1 MWGTWSGDQQSGW
14 REDTELACTM
24 TRDQGEDREGALAET
39 GRGGESG
46 PRCVPLGAL
55 SRQMVRVLLMSGTS
69 SFCRRWAE
77 RSKTPGHHV
86 STAVSSLWP
95 PGAGD
100 PEGCRP
106 PAAGIEAVPG
116 PELAALSPEL
126 FFLRRSLKALLI
138 AQSELPQPTVSST
151 PRAACISSDV
161 ASVLSPPPG
170 GLGFLHFKS
179 LTAGWTSASARRRT
193 LCCSQ
198 WPASGTGAILSPAVR
213 EAFSNGREKLLS
225 SCGTSPS
232 RGALHVNQRPLTA
245 AFVGRRQVRACPQPP
260 EHPRRPSARA
270 GEPRRD
276 VIAGVRSTRLS
287 AARSILVPSGVPT
300 HVSALSQL

>member
-1 MWGTWSGDQQSGW
+1 
-14 REDTELACTM
+14 M

-77 RSKTPGHHV
+77 RSKTPEHHV

-161 ASVLSPPPG
+161 ASVLSPPP
-170 GLGFLHFKS
+170 LGTVLVVFHLNNS
-179 LTAGWTSASARRRT
+179 LSQSIWHQGASASYFFQQM
-193 LCCSQ
+193 S
-198 WPASGTGAILSPAVR
+198 
-213 EAFSNGREKLLS
+213 FSSFFFS
-225 SCGTSPS
+225 SC
-232 RGALHVNQRPLTA
+232 
-245 AFVGRRQVRACPQPP
+245 
-260 EHPRRPSARA
+260 
-270 GEPRRD
+270 
-276 VIAGVRSTRLS
+276 
-287 AARSILVPSGVPT
+287 
-300 HVSALSQL
+300 QLRKG